1 MYVGLKILGT
11 EKRPFTNKVT
21 ILWDMPVQTNK
32 EIKANRP
39 DKVVKDKEKRT
50 CLLIDMSIPN
60 GKKHLFK
67 TVEKLPKYKDLK
79 IEIEKPWKLKQQL
92 SQWSL
97 VLSAL
102 SRRGLKTTSEGSQ
115 KTSE

>member
-1 MYVGLKILGT
+1 MWDSKFFGT
-11 EKRPFTNKVT
+11 EKGPFTNKVT
-21 ILWDMPVQTNK
+21 TLWDMPVQTNK

-79 IEIEKPWKLKQQL
+79 IEIEKPRKLKQQL

-97 VLSAL
+97 MLSAL
-102 SRRGLKTTSEGSQ
+102 SRRRLKTTSQRSQ
-115 KTSE
+115 ETSE

>member
-1 MYVGLKILGT
+1 MWDSKFFGT

-21 ILWDMPVQTNK
+21 TLWDMPVQTNK

-60 GKKHLFK
+60 EGKHLFK
-67 TVEKLPKYKDLK
+67 TVQKLPKYKDLK

-102 SRRGLKTTSEGSQ
+102 SRRGLKTTSERSQ
-115 KTSE
+115 ETSE

>member
-1 MYVGLKILGT
+1 
-11 EKRPFTNKVT
+11 
-21 ILWDMPVQTNK
+21 MPIQTDK
-32 EIKANRP
+32 EIMANRP
-39 DKVVKDKEKRT
+39 DRVIKDKEERT

-60 GKKHLFK
+60 EKNTSLK

-92 SQWSL
+92 SQWYL
-97 VLSAL
+97 VLSGL
-102 SRRGLKTTSEGSQ
+102 SRKGLKTTSERSQ